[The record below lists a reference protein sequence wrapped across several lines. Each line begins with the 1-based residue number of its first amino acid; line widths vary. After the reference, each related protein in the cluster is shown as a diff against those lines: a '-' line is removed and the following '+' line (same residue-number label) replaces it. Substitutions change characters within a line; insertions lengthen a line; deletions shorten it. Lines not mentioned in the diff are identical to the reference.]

1 MMVEPHWTAYISAMT
16 LPFIAAF
23 GAWIAFKQWQTN
35 QRKLQLELFE
45 KRYAI
50 YFSAKKFVSNILR
63 SGSCNDVDLA
73 DFLQETRQ
81 AKWILSSEIQ
91 NFLEKEIYHKAID
104 LQMHEFQLKDLS
116 AGDERKEKV
125 QALSD
130 IKKQLLKI
138 HEPMDKLF
146 EQYLQLKH

>member
-1 MMVEPHWTAYISAMT
+1 MMVEPHWTAYVSAMT
-16 LPFIAAF
+16 LPVIAAF

-50 YFSAKKFVSNILR
+50 YFSAKEFVSNILR
-63 SGSCNDVDLA
+63 SGSYENLDLVE
-73 DFLQETRQ
+73 FLQETRQ

-104 LQMHEFQLKDLS
+104 LQMYEFQLKDLGV
-116 AGDERKEKV
+116 GDDRTEKV
-125 QALSD
+125 RASTE

-146 EQYLQLKH
+146 ERYLQLKH